1 MMKDLWS
8 PFGFY
13 GRRPRA
19 LLRRGVP
26 TCVPVPRTARF
37 FPGRCGYMCD
47 MAEFLRMS
55 NPIQHYAW
63 GSCSVLATMQGRP
76 APTADPEAEM
86 WMGAHPSAPSHV
98 EVQGARR
105 GLHEV
110 LPHLPFL
117 LKILAIAA
125 PLSIQVHPSTEQAQ
139 EGFARE
145 NAAGVPLD
153 APHRN
158 YKDDRAKPE
167 TVVALSEM
175 WLLVGQ
181 QEPAHLAR
189 LAEHLDL
196 AWLELAAQSPCPVQH
211 VLELPDDDAA
221 AAVRASVAA
230 ASRTSEPDKAESAA
244 AGQSGPGSQSE
255 ASATSGPS
263 VHSAPSTGP
272 EAESTGAAPRALS
285 PEMDPVQRAVALIRL
300 LAHHYPGDR
309 GLLVA
314 LCMNVVHLAPGQALF
329 TPAQQVHAYLSGT
342 AVEIMGCSDNVLR
355 AGLTP
360 KHVDVAE
367 LLRVMSRTSEPV
379 AVMEPRAE
387 PGGTVS
393 YPLWDPAVS
402 LVSARVSPGN
412 PVRRELA
419 GTCMVLVTEGEVTVV
434 PGNVRASAG
443 QSLICLEGPGTA
455 TIEGEGQVFLVEAV
469 AVSGQ

>member
-1 MMKDLWS
+1 
-8 PFGFY
+8 
-13 GRRPRA
+13 
-19 LLRRGVP
+19 
-26 TCVPVPRTARF
+26 
-37 FPGRCGYMCD
+37 MCD

-63 GSCSVLATMQGRP
+63 GSCSVLATMQGRT

-110 LPHLPFL
+110 VPHLPFL
-117 LKILAIAA
+117 LKVLAIAA

-153 APHRN
+153 TPHRN

-196 AWLELAAQSPCPVQH
+196 AWLALAAQSPCPVQH
-211 VLELPDDDAA
+211 VLELSDDAAA
-221 AAVRASVAA
+221 AAVRASVVA
-230 ASRTSEPDKAESAA
+230 ASRTAE
-244 AGQSGPGSQSE
+244 
-255 ASATSGPS
+255 
-263 VHSAPSTGP
+263 APPETG
-272 EAESTGAAPRALS
+272 TTDAAPRALS

-300 LAHHYPGDR
+300 LSHHYPGDR

-379 AVMEPRAE
+379 AVLEPHGE
-387 PGGTVS
+387 PDGTAS

-402 LVSARVSPGN
+402 LVSARVSPGS

-419 GTCMVLVTEGEVTVV
+419 GTCMVLVTEGEVTVG
-434 PGNVRASAG
+434 PGDVRATAG
-443 QSLICLEGPGTA
+443 QSLICLEGPSTA

-469 AVSGQ
+469 TAGGR